1 MVSLNLPLLTFM
13 TFMNHDNGMVI
24 SNDGH
29 TCSSVN
35 MHLTKLGLVLE
46 FVEANLLL
54 LASCSDLLAQ
64 LSC

>member
-1 MVSLNLPLLTFM
+1 M

-29 TCSSVN
+29 TFSSVN

-46 FVEANLLL
+46 FVESNLLL